1 MRLFPPKERKRYGES
16 GLSDKPIDGQG
27 SNACGVDVMAQ
38 GSEMRAKTGRAG
50 LVLRLVAGVMLALSV
65 SACETVT
72 DTLSSINPWDDRGP
86 KSDIGK
92 DERAEVLF
100 NDGLAR
106 LEARD
111 FGGAAKK
118 FVELDKQYP
127 YSSWSRRAMVLS
139 TYSSYEGGDFA
150 DAINHGRRYVQLYP
164 ASPDTPY
171 VQYLV
176 GMSYHNQILD
186 ITRDQERT
194 EKSLAAFE
202 DLVRKWPNSEYA
214 SDARDRIRV
223 ARDQLAGKEMEVGR
237 FYLSQ
242 RNFTGSINR
251 FREVVIKYQNTRHIE
266 EALSRL
272 TEAYMAMGIVNEAQT
287 AAAVLG
293 HNFPDSQ
300 WYKDAFTLLKSG
312 GLEPREN
319 KGSWISRAFSGA
331 TRLVGL

>member
-1 MRLFPPKERKRYGES
+1 MAERIEKQRGH
-16 GLSDKPIDGQG
+16 
-27 SNACGVDVMAQ
+27 
-38 GSEMRAKTGRAG
+38 GRAG
-50 LVLRLVAGVMLALSV
+50 LVLRLIAGAMLALSV

-72 DTLSSINPWDDRGP
+72 DTLSSINPWDDKGP

-106 LEARD
+106 LEAKD
-111 FGGAAKK
+111 FGAASKK
-118 FVELDKQYP
+118 FAELDKQYP
-127 YSSWSRRAMVLS
+127 YSNWSRRAMVLA
-139 TYSSYEGGDFA
+139 TFSSYEGGDYA
-150 DAINHGRRYVQLYP
+150 EAISQGRRYVQLYP

-186 ITRDQERT
+186 ITRDQERA
-194 EKSLAAFE
+194 EKSLVAFE

-214 SDARDRIRV
+214 GDARDRIRI
-223 ARDQLAGKEMEVGR
+223 ARDQLAGKEMDVGR
-237 FYLSQ
+237 YYLER
-242 RNFTGSINR
+242 RNYSGAINR
-251 FREVVIKYQNTRHIE
+251 FREVIVKYQTTRHIE
-266 EALSRL
+266 EALSRI
-272 TEAYMAMGIVNEAQT
+272 TEAYMAMGIVDEAQT

-293 HNFPDSQ
+293 HNFPESQ
-300 WYKDAFTLLKSG
+300 WYKDAFALLKSG
-312 GLEPREN
+312 GVEPREN

>member
-1 MRLFPPKERKRYGES
+1 MVNPALPLGRVREQSPGSVGGRVVVMTDGNDKNRK
-16 GLSDKPIDGQG
+16 P
-27 SNACGVDVMAQ
+27 
-38 GSEMRAKTGRAG
+38 GRAG
-50 LVLRLVAGVMLALSV
+50 RFLRLTAGVLMAFSV
-65 SACETVT
+65 AACETVS
-72 DTLSSINPWDDRGP
+72 DTISSFNPFEDKGP

-111 FGGAAKK
+111 YGGASKK
-118 FVELDKQYP
+118 FAELDKQYP
-127 YSSWSRRAMVLS
+127 YSGWSRRAMVLS
-139 TYSSYEGGDFA
+139 TFSSYEGGDYA
-150 DAINHGRRYVQLYP
+150 EAISVGRRYVQLYP

-186 ITRDQERT
+186 VQRDQERA
-194 EKSLAAFE
+194 EKSLQTFE

-214 SDARDRIRV
+214 GDARDRIRM

-237 FYLSQ
+237 FYLEQ
-242 RNFTGSINR
+242 RNFTGAINR
-251 FREVVIKYQNTRHIE
+251 FREVLVKYQNTRHVE

-272 TEAYMAMGIVNEAQT
+272 TEAYMALGVVKEAQT

-293 HNFPDSQ
+293 HNFPESQ

-312 GLEPREN
+312 GLEPREDR
-319 KGSWISRAFSGA
+319 GSWISKTLRSM
-331 TRLVGL
+331 GLSAVL